1 MSNTLFINEEINLQ
15 QFMDIISRYYSI
27 KMRQDVKFESELE
40 VKYDS
45 VSVYPELNIYYVS
58 YIRGEKIRTLLKYE
72 ELFEPLN
79 NYAKR
84 QGLELINFEYNGGVR
99 KMGLDEDTPY
109 LNGVCLHMK
118 ECKLIKRLFRMWYYG
133 RTFSN

>member
-1 MSNTLFINEEINLQ
+1 MSNTLFINEEISLQ

-27 KMRQDVKFESELE
+27 KMRQDVKFESELK

-58 YIRGEKIRTLLKYE
+58 YIQGEKIRTLLKYE

-84 QGLELINFEYNGGVR
+84 QGLELIDFKYNGGVR

-109 LNGVCLHMK
+109 FNGVCLHMK
-118 ECKLIKRLFRMWYYG
+118 ECKLIKRLFRM
-133 RTFSN
+133 